1 MTGKDEAAAERKRK
15 RLEAWRKRQEQ
26 KAASA
31 RQAEESKPTK
41 PKIKLSFGA
50 KLGSIGKS
58 KKKRGTST
66 RTSSASMRN
75 VLNDGPEEEEGGG
88 TLNEPKVASTLSG
101 FKADELISTKKRTL
115 EENKTETNPS
125 SSSSRRKRNRWD
137 VSNEES
143 TKEKS
148 NTQME
153 DGEDGLD
160 KFMNEL
166 QAGAMGNVQLV
177 QQRDGVDLSINVSGS
192 MIQSNLRNQEMKNTG
207 SSSSMVP
214 TPTSGGVITPEE
226 LEKLSQKSKPKKHE
240 SRKEDGALYGPSDW
254 ESEKEGASASEVGT
268 FSNIF

>member
-58 KKKRGTST
+58 KKKRGTSI
-66 RTSSASMRN
+66 RTSSASVRN
-75 VLNDGPEEEEGGG
+75 VLNDGPEEEEGG
-88 TLNEPKVASTLSG
+88 TLNGPKVASTLSG

-115 EENKTETNPS
+115 EENKTEATPS

-143 TKEKS
+143 TKGKS

-166 QAGAMGNVQLV
+166 QAGAMGNVQLF
-177 QQRDGVDLSINVSGS
+177 QQGDGVDLSINVSGS
-192 MIQSNLRNQEMKNTG
+192 MIQSNLRNQEMKNG
-207 SSSSMVP
+207 SISSSMVP

-226 LEKLSQKSKPKKHE
+226 LEKLSQKSKPKRHE

-268 FSNIF
+268 FSIIL